1 MCVYFSQVHHFFF
14 KVLGGSCRRVVSTVK
29 NMHYNMWVTN
39 HSEIKRA
46 KHFKIL
52 KDQLYDYGI
61 VPSVFYSRIMWK
73 IVQDILKLY
82 FF

>member
-1 MCVYFSQVHHFFF
+1 
-14 KVLGGSCRRVVSTVK
+14 
-29 NMHYNMWVTN
+29 MWVTN

-46 KHFKIL
+46 KHFKTVPNL
-52 KDQLYDYGI
+52 KEWLYDYG
-61 VPSVFYSRIMWK
+61 SVFYSRDMWK